1 LTNQADNFPQEQI
14 PDDAN
19 LFMRIHRDW
28 LLDNGDV
35 KPGFFR
41 NIPADDGMSCDWDK
55 YSTAAQT
62 KERAKNPEVNGVL
75 QFGARD
81 ARGLPDQRLAHDPQE
96 DNRAH
101 SQLFGEKTTEIR
113 LKLKRLCKWAILISQ
128 PV

>member
-1 LTNQADNFPQEQI
+1 MTNQADNFPQEQI

-28 LLDNGDV
+28 LLDNGEV

-41 NIPADDGMSCDWDK
+41 NIPPDDGMSCDWDK

-62 KERAKNPEVNGVL
+62 KERARNPNFNGVL
-75 QFGARD
+75 QFAACD
-81 ARGLPDQRLAHDPQE
+81 ARSLPDQHLAHDPQQE
-96 DNRAH
+96 NRAH

>member
-1 LTNQADNFPQEQI
+1 MMQICSCESTGTGYSITVTSSADFSEI
-14 PDDAN
+14 Y
-19 LFMRIHRDW
+19 LRTT
-28 LLDNGDV
+28 V
-35 KPGFFR
+35 
-41 NIPADDGMSCDWDK
+41 MSCDWDK

-62 KERAKNPEVNGVL
+62 KERAKNPEINGVL

-113 LKLKRLCKWAILISQ
+113 LKLKRLCKWAIPISQ